1 MKGESILWLIMGVC
15 ITPLLLLVAF
25 IWVPT
30 LSTSIVHCS
39 GNSCADE
46 DAIRL
51 AMQLGRLDIVSLCL
65 TVFGVS
71 VGIVAIYGFLR
82 IRDNAMEVAKATAD
96 KVAAEYLEEA
106 LDTVRRQV
114 TTEILADALSETDNI
129 LQVRGKQ
136 RDLGSPGYSQETDG
150 TDNGGDIDETT
161 SEEYNDEKQG
171 E

>member
-39 GNSCADE
+39 GDSCADE

-82 IRDNAMEVAKATAD
+82 IRDNAMEVAETTAD
-96 KVAAEYLEEA
+96 KVA
-106 LDTVRRQV
+106 VCR
-114 TTEILADALSETDNI
+114 ITDI
-129 LQVRGKQ
+129 PDFQFMQTPPPL
-136 RDLGSPGYSQETDG
+136 
-150 TDNGGDIDETT
+150 
-161 SEEYNDEKQG
+161 
-171 E
+171 